1 MSNLFYL
8 APNFA
13 ALARKQQ
20 ALAQAIRAAGF
31 TVLAD
36 PSIEAERG
44 QILVQGQSA
53 CRDVLVRHVLREL
66 GYVPDGDGAWSESGP
81 DSGWAV
87 ALQTINEEWTS
98 VTILGCWATVSP
110 LAQLGHLLKSVFWGR
125 QIAVDGVPYMYQ
137 VGIPHPIA
145 GSPVIVKALTE
156 LGWTVSAHAT
166 RAARPYWTA
175 RSTEPEHHN
184 LQISYSVGVS
194 GPTLNLIQ
202 VAPCSQL

>member
-44 QILVQGQSA
+44 QILVQGHGT
-53 CRDVLVRHVLREL
+53 CRDVRVRHVLRDL
-66 GYVPDGDGAWSESGP
+66 GYVPDGDGAWSENAP

-87 ALQTINEEWTS
+87 ALQTVNDEWTA
-98 VTILGCWATVSP
+98 VTVLGCWATVSP

-125 QIAVDGVPYMYQ
+125 QIGTDGVPQMYQ

-145 GSPVIVKALTE
+145 GSPAIVRTLST
-156 LGWTVSAHAT
+156 LGWIVSAHVAG
-166 RAARPYWTA
+166 AARPYWTA
-175 RSTEPEHHN
+175 HSTEPDHTN

-194 GPTLNLIQ
+194 GPALNLIQ